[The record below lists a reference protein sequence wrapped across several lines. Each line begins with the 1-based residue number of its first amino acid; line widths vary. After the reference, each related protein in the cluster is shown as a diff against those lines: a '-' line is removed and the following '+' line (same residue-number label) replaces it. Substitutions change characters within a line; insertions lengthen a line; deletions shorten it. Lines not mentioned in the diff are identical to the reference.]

1 MRMDRLRLIRI
12 ILALCVVFATRS
24 ALADGMVVPEVFFP
38 KVEIP
43 NQQAFIH
50 AADGIERLVIETSF
64 LGEGTN
70 FAWVVPL
77 PSAPEVKPV
86 SEGFFINLR
95 QAFQPRLM
103 HQVHPYYAGIL
114 FFCGLAFLGWRAMRD
129 EVSWVADLPLC
140 LLLGV
145 GAGFMGKS
153 MYPGFLGGALALCTR
168 LFGRTPAIVALFL
181 LIGTSF
187 DAVLTFVPPP
197 DRWGLIN
204 TLGGSDLGTEEARF
218 PGVTVISVQRA
229 GVFDSTTIRGSN
241 PSAVRQWL
249 EGNGYQLP
257 ASAEPAIRYYVEHG
271 WVFVASKVRCE
282 SAGSKQAAL
291 HPLLFTFAA
300 RSAVYPTRLTAMND
314 GACAIDLYVFG
325 KARATASHFD
335 AVRCDRLASNLV
347 PDLRRGRPPGLVVS
361 EPEMLALIGG
371 STIGTK
377 LSARLSPKQMASD
390 VDIHSGVFWRK
401 GATVFSYS
409 GAVTIALNVA
419 LPLAAISWL
428 LAGASRGGWKVTDKA
443 IARWRRGLLAMAA
456 GTGLAVYLI
465 LPKVEVVSRPAFRWG
480 EGRVDESYLAVSG
493 HVKRLHMAKTWP
505 CYNDV
510 QCSRRSRPG

>member
-1 MRMDRLRLIRI
+1 MRLDRLRLIRVL
-12 ILALCVVFATRS
+12 LALCVIVATHAS
-24 ALADGMVVPEVFFP
+24 LADGMVVPEVFFP
-38 KVEIP
+38 KVEVP

-50 AADGIERLVIETSF
+50 CADGIERLVIETSF

-86 SEGFFINLR
+86 SEDFFTNLR

-145 GAGFMGKS
+145 GAGFMGRS
-153 MYPGFLGGALALCTR
+153 MYPGFVGGALALCTR
-168 LFGRTPAIVALFL
+168 LFGRTSAIVALFL
-181 LIGTSF
+181 LIGMAF
-187 DAVLTFVPPP
+187 DAVLTFIPPP
-197 DRWGLIN
+197 DRWGLVA
-204 TLGGSDLGTEEARF
+204 TMGGSHSDSEDAVLS
-218 PGVTVISVQRA
+218 GVTVVSVQRA
-229 GVFDSTTIRGSN
+229 GVFDSTTIRGSS
-241 PSAVRQWL
+241 PIAVRQWL
-249 EGNGYQLP
+249 QSNGYQLP

-282 SAGSKQAAL
+282 SAGAKQAAL

-300 RSAVYPTRLTAMND
+300 RSAVYPTRLTAVND

-335 AVRCDRLASNLV
+335 SVRCDRLANNLV
-347 PDLRRGRPPGLVVS
+347 PDLRRGRPSGLVVS
-361 EPEMLALIGG
+361 DPEMLALIGG
-371 STIGTK
+371 STVGTK

-409 GAVTIALNVA
+409 GALTIALNVA
-419 LPLAAISWL
+419 LPLVAIGWL

-443 IARWRRGLLAMAA
+443 ISRWRRDLLAMAA

-465 LPKVEVVSRPAFRWG
+465 LPKVEVVSRPAVGWE
-480 EGRVDESYLAVSG
+480 EGRVDGSYLAVSG
-493 HVKRLHMAKTWP
+493 HVKRLHMAKTLP
-505 CYNDV
+505 RYNDV